1 MLFRSLLIDAD
12 FFNTDGLSSE
22 LASVTSAGLAEL
34 LRGEVQLEKARV
46 TLSDHLDFIPH
57 GKTTISSLLM
67 LSSGHVEPLMREL
80 KSHYQRIIID
90 VAAVNQSQDVQLIKR
105 AVDGV
110 IFIVKAGTGSAGQI
124 ANALDKLEENNGVVI
139 GAVLNAVEEKDLE
152 TQEGLRSLNFS
163 TDQLMTTPGRV

>member
-1 MLFRSLLIDAD
+1 
-12 FFNTDGLSSE
+12 
-22 LASVTSAGLAEL
+22 TSAGLAEL

-57 GKTTISSLLM
+57 GKTTISSLLI

-105 AVDGV
+105 
-110 IFIVKAGTGSAGQI
+110 
-124 ANALDKLEENNGVVI
+124 
-139 GAVLNAVEEKDLE
+139 
-152 TQEGLRSLNFS
+152 
-163 TDQLMTTPGRV
+163 

>member
-1 MLFRSLLIDAD
+1 M
-12 FFNTDGLSSE
+12 
-22 LASVTSAGLAEL
+22 
-34 LRGEVQLEKARV
+34 
-46 TLSDHLDFIPH
+46 H
-57 GKTTISSLLM
+57 
-67 LSSGHVEPLMREL
+67 EL

-110 IFIVKAGTGSAGQI
+110 VFIVKAGSGSAGHI
-124 ANALDKLEENNGVVI
+124 ANALDKIEENDGVVI

>member
-1 MLFRSLLIDAD
+1 
-12 FFNTDGLSSE
+12 
-22 LASVTSAGLAEL
+22 
-34 LRGEVQLEKARV
+34 
-46 TLSDHLDFIPH
+46 
-57 GKTTISSLLM
+57 M

-139 GAVLNAVEEKDLE
+139 GAVLNAVEEKIE